1 MKKFCLVCT
10 ICVLIATWLCIPV
23 SAECQILL
31 PASDTSGAN
40 TESQL
45 DWQEAQDFAYL
56 DPENASPEM
65 REKILSARNTII
77 FSTDWVADGFEMR
90 VEDRDGNV
98 IQRLPHFSELF
109 PGWDLP
115 VYDMELEQADEAIEI
130 QYEEE
135 AAPKIFPTA
144 FTEKSTYPQ
153 QCIRK

>member
-1 MKKFCLVCT
+1 MKRIIQICT
-10 ICVLIATWLCIPV
+10 ACVLAVTLFCTSV
-23 SAECQILL
+23 SAKTHILR
-31 PASDTSGAN
+31 PASDGMMRKGVENDGDLQAKW
-40 TESQL
+40 E
-45 DWQEAQDFAYL
+45 EAQDYAYL

-115 VYDMELEQADEAIEI
+115 VYDPEQTQADHVITIPVER
-130 QYEEE
+130 
-135 AAPKIFPTA
+135 KPTA
-144 FTEKSTYPQ
+144 RIYLLPAIT
-153 QCIRK
+153 

>member
-1 MKKFCLVCT
+1 MKKIIQICT
-10 ICVLIATWLCIPV
+10 ACVFAVTLLGT
-23 SAECQILL
+23 SASAKTQILH
-31 PASDTSGAN
+31 PASEETIRKSVEHDG
-40 TESQL
+40 
-45 DWQEAQDFAYL
+45 DWQTKWEEAQDFAYL

-115 VYDMELEQADEAIEI
+115 VYDPEQTQADHII
-130 QYEEE
+130 TIPVEEE
-135 AAPKIFPTA
+135 PTA
-144 FTEKSTYPQ
+144 RIYRLPA
-153 QCIRK
+153 II

>member
-1 MKKFCLVCT
+1 MKKIIQICT
-10 ICVLIATWLCIPV
+10 ACVFAVTLLGT
-23 SAECQILL
+23 SASAKTQILH
-31 PASDTSGAN
+31 PASEKMISKSVEHDG
-40 TESQL
+40 
-45 DWQEAQDFAYL
+45 DWQTEWEQAQDFASL

-115 VYDMELEQADEAIEI
+115 VYDPAQSERVITI
-130 QYEEE
+130 PVEEE
-135 AAPKIFPTA
+135 PTA
-144 FTEKSTYPQ
+144 RIYRLNSCY
-153 QCIRK
+153 